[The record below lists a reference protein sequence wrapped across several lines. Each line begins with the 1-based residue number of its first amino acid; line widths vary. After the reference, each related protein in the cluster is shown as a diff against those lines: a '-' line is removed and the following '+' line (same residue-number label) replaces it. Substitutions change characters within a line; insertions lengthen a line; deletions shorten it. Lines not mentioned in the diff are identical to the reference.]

1 MVPRRLYYRE
11 FSWTVQKLV
20 LLSFGDEHGFRGTG
34 AVSYGFGIR
43 HTFRGGRLT
52 HAEIRGQ
59 RDRIQRWGGKNG
71 SGCDALALL
80 FSRSGGEHQF
90 WLWPRRKNSPPGFLY
105 LLGCMRLPR

>member
-34 AVSYGFGIR
+34 AFSNGFGIR
-43 HTFRGGRLT
+43 HAFRRGRPT
-52 HAEIRGQ
+52 HAQILGQ

-80 FSRSGGEHQF
+80 YSRSGGEHQF
-90 WLWPRRKNSPPGFLY
+90 WLWPRRKNSPPVFLD
-105 LLGCMRLPR
+105 LLECIPLLR